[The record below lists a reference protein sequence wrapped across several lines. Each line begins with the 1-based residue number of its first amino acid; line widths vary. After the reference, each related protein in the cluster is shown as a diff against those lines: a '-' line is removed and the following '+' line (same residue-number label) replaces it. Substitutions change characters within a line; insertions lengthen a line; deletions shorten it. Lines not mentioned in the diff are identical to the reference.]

1 MTNSNNKYLLE
12 MNNITKSF
20 PGVKALGDA
29 SLHVRA
35 GEAHALVG
43 ENGAGKSTLM
53 NILLGSI
60 TPGSGEIIYC
70 GKKVSFRS
78 PYEALA
84 NGISMVHQEMSLIP
98 SVSVAENIWIG
109 RETQF
114 TKLGIISEK
123 RRLKR
128 TQELFDKYR
137 IDIDPKTATG
147 TLSIANMQMV
157 EIARAISYSPKI
169 LIMDEPTSSLS
180 EKEVRLL
187 YQIIRDLTKE
197 GTSVIFISHKLDE
210 VFTLCDRITIMRDG
224 FFISEFLTSEISS
237 PELIKQIAGR
247 EIKDMYPKNACDI
260 SDVVLEVRNITHRR
274 QFEDISFYVR
284 AGEILGCFG
293 LVGAGRTE
301 TMEGVFGIRQLHS
314 GEIYIGG
321 EKVNMH
327 SPKDAI
333 SYGVA
338 MVTEDRRKSG
348 IVSKLSVKHNISL
361 ANLNEISQKGFWI
374 KNKKEITDIKNLAEK
389 LAIKTP
395 SVMQPVGALS
405 GGNQQKVILARWL
418 YTKPRVLILDEP
430 TKGIDVGSKS
440 EIHRM
445 IGDLAKQ
452 GIAIIL
458 ISSECEEVMG
468 ISDRIVVFNKGKIV
482 SEVERADFDKSKLI
496 ENAFGIVDNETYTNY
511 RSSMLKY
518 D

>member
-1 MTNSNNKYLLE
+1 MITNNHEYLLE
-12 MNNITKSF
+12 MNHITKSF

-35 GEAHALVG
+35 GETHALVG

-53 NILLGSI
+53 NVLLGSLA
-60 TPGSGEIIYC
+60 PSSGEIIYC
-70 GKKVSFRS
+70 GNPVLFRS
-78 PYEALA
+78 PHEALT

-109 RETQF
+109 RESLF
-114 TKLGIISEK
+114 TKFGIISEQM
-123 RRLKR
+123 RLKK
-128 TQELFDKYR
+128 TQALFDKHN
-137 IDIDPKTATG
+137 IDIDPKSITR

-157 EIARAISYSPKI
+157 EIARAMSYNPKI
-169 LIMDEPTSSLS
+169 LVMDEPTSSLS

-197 GTSVIFISHKLDE
+197 GTAVIFISHKLDE
-210 VFTLCDRITIMRDG
+210 VLALCDRITVMRDG
-224 FFISEFLTSEISS
+224 YFIDEFAASEISHHA
-237 PELIKQIAGR
+237 LIKQIAGR
-247 EIKDMYPKNACDI
+247 EIKDMYPKTPCEMK
-260 SDVVLEVRNITHRR
+260 DVVLQVRGLTQHG
-274 QFEDISFYVR
+274 QFHDIDFCVR
-284 AGEILGCFG
+284 AGEVLGCFG

-301 TMEGVFGIRQLHS
+301 SMEGVFGIRKPHC
-314 GEIYIGG
+314 GEIFIDG
-321 EKVNMH
+321 KRVNIR
-327 SPKDAI
+327 SPKQAI
-333 SYGVA
+333 SYGLA

-348 IVSKLSVKHNISL
+348 IVSRLSVKQNISL
-361 ANLNEISQKGFWI
+361 ANLSEISTHGIWI
-374 KNKKEITDIKNLAEK
+374 KSKKENKDIKALTEK

-445 IGDLAKQ
+445 ISDLAGQ

-458 ISSECEEVMG
+458 ISSECDEAMG
-468 ISDRIVVFNKGKIV
+468 ISDRIMVFHKGTIV
-482 SEVERADFDKSKLI
+482 NEVMRADFDKGLLI
-496 ENAFGIVDNETYTNY
+496 KNAFGIVETKDDLDAPTGTGEV
-511 RSSMLKY
+511 
-518 D
+518 